1 MGLSIHYG
9 GHLKNANSLP
19 HLIEEV
25 KDVAIASDWKYQ
37 IFETVFVGD
46 EFSHEPSYSEIYGIS
61 FTPTNCETISITFL
75 SNCAMVCPMRLSF
88 MGNSEE
94 TEGREWIY
102 TTSVKTQYAG
112 VKIHQFI
119 ILLFRYL
126 NEKYFDD
133 FRLSDESAYWET
145 NDEEEMKTQFR
156 NYEALL
162 DNFALAI
169 ETFPV
174 LENENMLIYFERL
187 MKRVNDLKK

>member
-19 HLIEEV
+19 NLIEEV

-46 EFSHEPSYSEIYGIS
+46 KFSHEPSYSEIYGIS

-75 SNCAMVCPMRLSF
+75 SNGAMVCPMRLSF

-112 VKIHQFI
+112 VKI
-119 ILLFRYL
+119 
-126 NEKYFDD
+126 
-133 FRLSDESAYWET
+133 
-145 NDEEEMKTQFR
+145 
-156 NYEALL
+156 
-162 DNFALAI
+162 
-169 ETFPV
+169 
-174 LENENMLIYFERL
+174 
-187 MKRVNDLKK
+187 